1 MRSEPFMPFSP
12 TTPKINVGGAVALSE
27 GVPPFRSE
35 DLEQDAQFT
44 RVFMAKGPTDT
55 SANAV

>member
-1 MRSEPFMPFSP
+1 MPFSP